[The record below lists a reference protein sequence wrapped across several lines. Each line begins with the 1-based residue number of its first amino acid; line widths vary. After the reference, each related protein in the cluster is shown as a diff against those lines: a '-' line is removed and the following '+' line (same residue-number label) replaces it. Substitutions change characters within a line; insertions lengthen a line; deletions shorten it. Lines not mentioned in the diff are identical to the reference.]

1 MPVRLGELNEQT
13 RWVLGR
19 AEAPEPAFL
28 AHVFLRVRDV
38 MRERFPL
45 ATDSEAVRHV
55 GRLMARE
62 DEDVVPIVDDSGVL
76 AGVMTERALAR
87 RYIRETRRASRLDAP
102 TWVSAIV
109 EVLEGELVA
118 GEDCQV
124 AGRVWVMAMDV
135 DSLPTELTSGDV
147 LVVGNRED
155 AQRRA
160 VELGA
165 GLLVTSDHV
174 VPAAD
179 ILAAATEHGIP
190 VVSSPLDSYVTSR
203 MITLSAPCRALMDS
217 DPLTVRLDDLVSEVA
232 EEVKDIHYRAAVAVD
247 GSGRPLGLV
256 TRSDLVS
263 PAPRRVLL
271 VDHAEAAQ
279 SVPGV
284 EQAEIVEILDHHHVG
299 SIETTVPVQ
308 ATFDPVGS
316 TATLVI
322 ERFRMNGMEPSRP
335 TAILLL
341 GAVLSDTVILSSPTT
356 TERDHAV
363 VEYLERVLALNAT
376 EFGRAMF
383 ESTSD
388 FSRVAADDIVGRD
401 AKEYDVGAGATLCIA
416 QVETVGES
424 LADRRDELL
433 AAMARRRERNE
444 YLLYA
449 LMVTDILAKGS
460 QLYVSGET
468 GPLEHAFGKPVHD
481 GVIELP
487 GVMSRKKQVAP
498 KVLAAY

>member
-1 MPVRLGELNEQT
+1 VRLGEINEQT

-19 AEAPEPAFL
+19 AEVPEPTFL
-28 AHVFLRVRDV
+28 PHVFLRVRDV

-45 ATDSEAVRHV
+45 ATDSEAVRQV

-62 DEDVVPIVDDSGVL
+62 DTDLVPIIDDSGLL

-87 RYIRETRRASRLDAP
+87 RYIRETRQASRLDAP
-102 TWVSAIV
+102 TWVSTII

-124 AGRVWVMAMDV
+124 SGRVWVMAMDV
-135 DSLPTELTSGDV
+135 ANLPTELTTGDV
-147 LVVGNRED
+147 LVVGDRED
-155 AQRRA
+155 AQRVA

-165 GLLVTSDHV
+165 GLLVTSNQV
-174 VPAAD
+174 VPAPD
-179 ILAAATEHGIP
+179 LLATASDRGIP

-203 MITLSAPCRALMDS
+203 MITLSAPCRALMDAE
-217 DPLTVRLDDLVSEVA
+217 PLTVHLDDLVSEVA
-232 EEVKDIHYRAAVAVD
+232 EEVKNIHYRAAVAVD
-247 GSGRPLGLV
+247 GNGRPLGLV

-263 PAPRRVLL
+263 PDPRRVLL

-284 EQAEIVEILDHHHVG
+284 EHAEIVEILDHHHIG

-322 ERFRMNGMEPSRP
+322 ERFRVNGMEPSRP
-335 TAILLL
+335 TATLLL

-356 TERDHAV
+356 TERDRAV
-363 VEYLERVLALNAT
+363 VEYLERVLALDAN
-376 EFGRAMF
+376 EFGREMF

-388 FSRVAADDIVGRD
+388 FSAVPAEDIVARD
-401 AKEYDVGAGATLCIA
+401 AKQYDVGGGATLCIA

-433 AAMARRRERNE
+433 AAMDARRERNE

-460 QLYVSGET
+460 ELFVSGET
-468 GPLEHAFGKPVHD
+468 GPLEQAFGQPVHD
-481 GVIELP
+481 GMIELP